1 MSKSARTDEIDALV
15 SSVRDFVSHKD
26 LQKDLPQE
34 TPERLVLTPEQ
45 LVRESAP
52 DDTPS
57 EPESPTI
64 AELPEAAVVD
74 IVHRLRGNKPN
85 AREGLEEKIAE
96 LEAAVTAQPDEWEA
110 DEGEEFED
118 EAWAF
123 SAFQTPQ
130 HDSDTPEDMPEPQV
144 DDAPDVG
151 ENPPPVDEDDDT
163 PDGDAITNLLAAGT
177 ADAVAEDAL
186 RAMITKIVHEEL
198 TGELG
203 ERMTRNVRKLVR
215 REINR
220 VLLSRELG
228 LD

>member
-26 LQKDLPQE
+26 LQKDLPPDI
-34 TPERLVLTPEQ
+34 PERLVLTPEQ
-45 LVRESAP
+45 LVRENAP
-52 DDTPS
+52 EEI
-57 EPESPTI
+57 EPEPDSPTNVE
-64 AELPEAAVVD
+64 APEAAVVD
-74 IVHRLRGNKPN
+74 IVHRLRATQPDE
-85 AREGLEEKIAE
+85 REGLEEKIAE

-110 DEGEEFED
+110 DEGESFED

-123 SAFQTPQ
+123 SAFQTPRDDST
-130 HDSDTPEDMPEPQV
+130 DSDEAPGPEDE
-144 DDAPDVG
+144 AASELG
-151 ENPPPVDEDDDT
+151 EIPPTDDDDDEAAT
-163 PDGDAITNLLAAGT
+163 DDVIANLMAAQT
-177 ADAVAEDAL
+177 ADAMAEDAL
-186 RAMITKIVHEEL
+186 RAMITEIVHEEL

-228 LD
+228 QD

>member
-26 LQKDLPQE
+26 LQKELPKD

-45 LVRESAP
+45 LVREEAAE
-52 DDTPS
+52 DTPI
-57 EPESPTI
+57 EPESPVN
-64 AELPEAAVVD
+64 AGPSEAAVVD
-74 IVHRLRGNKPN
+74 IVHRLRATQPG
-85 AREGLEEKIAE
+85 AREGLEETIAE

-110 DEGEEFED
+110 DEGESFED

-130 HDSDTPEDMPEPQV
+130 DDSALTEDV
-144 DDAPDVG
+144 DDATTDEASGMG
-151 ENPPPVDEDDDT
+151 ENPPPAVADDET
-163 PDGDAITNLLAAGT
+163 PDDASVENILAVST
-177 ADAVAEDAL
+177 ADEMAQDVL
-186 RAMITKIVHEEL
+186 RAMITEIVHEEL

-228 LD
+228 QE